1 VYVWFGLCTLLV
13 PPSPKVQLHDVIGE
27 LPGAD
32 WSVNCTANGLTPL
45 WGDPLKL
52 AVGSTKTPI

>member
-1 VYVWFGLCTLLV
+1 VVLV
-13 PPSPKVQLHDVIGE
+13 PPSPKLQPHDVIGE

-52 AVGSTKTPI
+52 AVGSTKTET